1 MSEATGTNETTEKY
15 FLKSERLGFRWW
27 AADDLPLAQQLWGEL
42 EVTKYFGGPFSEDEV
57 RKRFKHERARRMV
70 HGFQYWIIELLA
82 TGEFVGVC
90 GLRPYRPAED
100 VIELGF
106 HLLPK
111 FWGQGLATEA
121 ARVVIPYAFE
131 KYAPKKLIAG
141 HHPENVNSKKVL
153 GKLGFKYSHD
163 EDLDLGVGIPRYL
176 LQGPSKEG
184 KS

>member
-1 MSEATGTNETTEKY
+1 MTETTGKHETPEKY
-15 FLKSERLGFRWW
+15 LLKSERLGFRWW
-27 AADDLPLAQQLWGEL
+27 TADDLSQAQQLWGEL

-121 ARVVIPYAFE
+121 ARAVIPYAF
-131 KYAPKKLIAG
+131 KTFAPKKLIAG

-153 GKLGFKYSHD
+153 GKLG
-163 EDLDLGVGIPRYL
+163 LGVGIPLDEDLGLGVR
-176 LQGPSKEG
+176 PIAR
-184 KS
+184 

>member
-1 MSEATGTNETTEKY
+1 MTETDEKNSTMEKY

-27 AADDLPLAQQLWGEL
+27 AADDLPLAQLLWGEV

-70 HGFQYWIIELLA
+70 HGYQYWVIELLA
-82 TGEFVGVC
+82 SGEFVGVC
-90 GLRPYRPAED
+90 GLRPSNPAEEI
-100 VIELGF
+100 IELGF

-121 ARVVIPYAFE
+121 ARAVIPYAFE
-131 KYAPKKLIAG
+131 KYSAKKLVAG

-153 GKLGFKYSHD
+153 DKLGFKYSHD
-163 EDLDLGVGIPRYL
+163 EDLGLGVGIPRYHL
-176 LQGPSKEG
+176 ENDKEG
-184 KS
+184 KN

>member
-1 MSEATGTNETTEKY
+1 MTETKQSNAPTGKY

-27 AADDLPLAQQLWGEL
+27 TADDLPLAQQLWGDL

-70 HGFQYWIIELLA
+70 HGFQYWIIDLLA

-121 ARVVIPYAFE
+121 ARAVIPYAF
-131 KYAPKKLIAG
+131 KTFAPKRLIAG
-141 HHPENVNSKKVL
+141 HHPENVK

-163 EDLDLGVGIPRYL
+163 EDLGLGVGIPRYFVEA
-176 LQGPSKEG
+176 PSDESRSSEK
-184 KS
+184 

>member
-1 MSEATGTNETTEKY
+1 MTETNQKNEISEKY
-15 FLKSERLGFRWW
+15 LLKSERLGFRWW
-27 AADDLPLAQQLWGEL
+27 TAEDMPLAQQLWGDL

-100 VIELGF
+100 IIELGF

-121 ARVVIPYAFE
+121 ARAVIPYAFE
-131 KYAPKKLIAG
+131 KYSPKKLIAG

-153 GKLGFKYSHD
+153 GKLGFSYSHD
-163 EDLDLGVGIPRYL
+163 EDLGLGVGIPRYL
-176 LQGPSKEG
+176 LSQNEEAEK
-184 KS
+184 

>member
-1 MSEATGTNETTEKY
+1 MTETRAKNEPQEKY
-15 FLKSERLGFRWW
+15 LLKSERLGFRWW
-27 AADDLPLAQQLWGEL
+27 TADDLPLAQRLWGDL

-90 GLRPYRPAED
+90 GLRPWRPAED
-100 VIELGF
+100 IIELGF

-121 ARVVIPYAFE
+121 ARAVIPYAFE
-131 KYAPKKLIAG
+131 RYAPKKLIAG

-153 GKLGFKYSHD
+153 GKLGFVYSND
-163 EDLDLGVGIPRYL
+163 EDLGLGVGIPRYFL
-176 LQGPSKEG
+176 EAPAEEKE
-184 KS
+184 